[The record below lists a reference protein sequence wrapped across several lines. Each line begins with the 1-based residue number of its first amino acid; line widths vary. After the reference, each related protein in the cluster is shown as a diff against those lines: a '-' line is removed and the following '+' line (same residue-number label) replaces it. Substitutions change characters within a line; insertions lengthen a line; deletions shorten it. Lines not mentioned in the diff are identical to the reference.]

1 MKFKKI
7 NKMKNLLIL
16 ATMTLTF
23 GFAKA
28 QSQIN
33 YYKYLPNGYKMKD
46 VNGNLGPTSNFDF
59 DKDGIKDLA
68 IILFDKKDGMPIFC
82 IYLSSKFNI
91 SKSFK
96 YCDWPFMMHDLNYE
110 NGTLSIFSDN
120 GSMGIFGS
128 IKMKYDSD
136 KKDFKIIKYEDN
148 ANNKTIAFK
157 VGRL

>member
-1 MKFKKI
+1 
-7 NKMKNLLIL
+7 
-16 ATMTLTF
+16 MTLTF

-82 IYLSSKFNI
+82 IYHSSKFNI

-96 YCDWPFMMHDLNYE
+96 YCDWPLMMHDLNFE

-128 IKMKYDSD
+128 IKMKYDSV